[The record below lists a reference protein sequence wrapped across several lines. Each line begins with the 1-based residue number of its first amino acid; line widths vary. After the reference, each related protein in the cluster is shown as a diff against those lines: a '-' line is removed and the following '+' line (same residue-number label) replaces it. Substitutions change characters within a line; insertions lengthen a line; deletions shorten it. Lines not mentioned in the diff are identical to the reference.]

1 MGATLLF
8 GTFFLLLALGAPVV
22 FAMALSALVL
32 LLVLG
37 RDLPLTLVPHQMVA
51 ATDSFLLLAI
61 PLFFLAGELMNAGG
75 ITTRLVR
82 FATSLLGHIRGG
94 LAYVTI
100 VASMI
105 MSGFSGSA
113 VADASAVG
121 SVLIPSMR
129 REGYHAEFAA
139 AVTGAA
145 ATAGPIIPPSIPMI
159 IFAAVGEVSVGA
171 LFLAGVV
178 PGLLLG
184 GYLMA
189 AVFWISGRRGYP
201 TRVRSSWRELG
212 RATLDAAWAL
222 LAPVIVLGGILV
234 GFVTPTEAAALAVLY
249 SLLVGLYVYRE
260 LRWQD
265 IPALLRR
272 SAVATGVVMIIVA
285 ASGIMGWEVANLR
298 VGEQVLHAIQS
309 VSPGPWFV
317 LLLINGLFLILGCL
331 LDPLAIIIIFV
342 PVFLPLVKAAGIDLV
357 HFGLVVVLNVTI
369 GLLTPPV
376 GYLLYVTAAL
386 ADSRVDE
393 VVREVTPFLVVL
405 IAVLVLCTYWPAMV
419 LWVPR
424 LVLGGP

>member
-1 MGATLLF
+1 
-8 GTFFLLLALGAPVV
+8 
-22 FAMALSALVL
+22 
-32 LLVLG
+32 
-37 RDLPLTLVPHQMVA
+37 
-51 ATDSFLLLAI
+51 
-61 PLFFLAGELMNAGG
+61 
-75 ITTRLVR
+75 
-82 FATSLLGHIRGG
+82 
-94 LAYVTI
+94 
-100 VASMI
+100 
-105 MSGFSGSA
+105 
-113 VADASAVG
+113 
-121 SVLIPSMR
+121 MR

-184 GYLMA
+184 GYLMG
-189 AVFWISGRRGYP
+189 AVFWISRRRGYP
-201 TRVRSSWRELG
+201 TRARSSWREFG
-212 RATLDAAWAL
+212 RASLDAAWAL

-260 LRWQD
+260 LRWRD
-265 IPALLRR
+265 VPALLRR

-298 VGEQVLHAIQS
+298 IGEQVLAAIQS

-317 LLLINGLFLILGCL
+317 LLLINVLFLILGCL

-386 ADSRVDE
+386 AGSRVDE

-405 IAVLVLCTYWPAMV
+405 LGVLVLCTYWPAMV
-419 LWVPR
+419 LSVPR